1 MQVFD
6 TVSGLRTFLAAH
18 RAAGKRIG
26 LVPTMGYLHA
36 GHMSLVQA
44 ARRECDVVV
53 MSIFINPKQFGPQED
68 FATYPR
74 DMEGDLRQAHEAGV
88 DAIFAPSVEEM
99 YPPGFRTEVA
109 VHELAAPLCGASRP
123 GHFNGVTTVVAKL
136 FNIVGPDRAYF
147 GQKDY
152 QQVTVLRKM
161 ATDLCMPLE
170 VITCPTVREPDG
182 LAMSSRNAYLNPAE
196 RQAALV
202 LSRAL
207 RLAEER
213 LAQGERQGVRLTAML
228 RDCIAKEPLARI
240 DYVAVCDPQT
250 LWEVE
255 QLSGTVLVALAV
267 YIGKTRLID
276 NALLQA
282 ENQTDEERRCL
293 VQTCSSADNGGGGGG
308 SA

>member
-1 MQVFD
+1 MQVCD
-6 TVSGLRTFLAAH
+6 TVSGLRQFLAAP

-53 MSIFINPKQFGPQED
+53 MSIFVNPKQFGPQED

-74 DMEGDLRQAHEAGV
+74 DMEGDLRQAREAGV
-88 DAIFAPSVEEM
+88 DAVFTPSVEEM
-99 YPPGFRTEVA
+99 YPPGFLTEVI
-109 VHELAAPLCGASRP
+109 VHELTAPLCGASRP

-136 FNIVGPDRAYF
+136 LNIVGPDRAYF

-152 QQVTVLRKM
+152 QQVTIIRRMV
-161 ATDLCMPLE
+161 TDLCMPLE

-213 LAQGERQGVRLTAML
+213 LAQGERQGARLTATL
-228 RDCIAKEPLARI
+228 RDCIAQEPLARI

-250 LWEVE
+250 LREVE
-255 QLSGTVLVALAV
+255 QISGIILVALAV

-276 NALLQA
+276 NAVLK
-282 ENQTDEERRCL
+282 
-293 VQTCSSADNGGGGGG
+293 VGG
-308 SA
+308 

>member
-1 MQVFD
+1 MQIFD
-6 TVSGLRTFLAAH
+6 TVSGLRKFLAAY
-18 RAAGKRIG
+18 RVAGRRIG

-36 GHMSLVQA
+36 GHLSLVHA
-44 ARRECDVVV
+44 ARHECDVVV
-53 MSIFINPKQFGPQED
+53 MSIFVNPKQFGPQED

-74 DMEGDLRQAHEAGV
+74 DMEGDLRQAREAGV
-88 DAIFAPSVEEM
+88 DAVFTPSVEEM
-99 YPPGFRTEVA
+99 YPPGFLTEVA
-109 VHELAAPLCGASRP
+109 VHELTAPLCGAARP

-202 LSRAL
+202 LSRVL
-207 RLAEER
+207 HLAEER
-213 LAQGERQGVRLTAML
+213 LAQGERQGTRLTAML
-228 RDCIAKEPLARI
+228 RDCIAKESLARI
-240 DYVAVCDPQT
+240 DYVAVCDPDT
-250 LWEVE
+250 LREVE
-255 QLSGTVLVALAV
+255 QISENVLVVLAV

-276 NALLQA
+276 NALF
-282 ENQTDEERRCL
+282 R
-293 VQTCSSADNGGGGGG
+293 VGG
-308 SA
+308 

>member
-18 RAAGKRIG
+18 RATGKRIG

-36 GHMSLVQA
+36 GHLSLVHA
-44 ARRECDVVV
+44 ARSECDVVV
-53 MSIFINPKQFGPQED
+53 LSIFVNPKQFGPQED
-68 FATYPR
+68 FTTYPR
-74 DMEGDLRQAHEAGV
+74 DLEGDLRQAREAGV
-88 DAIFAPSVEEM
+88 DAVFTPAVEEM
-99 YPPGFRTEVA
+99 YPPGFFTEVT
-109 VHELAAPLCGASRP
+109 VHELTAPLCGASRP

-161 ATDLCMPLE
+161 VTDLCMPLE

-213 LAQGERQGVRLTAML
+213 LAQGERHGARLTAML
-228 RDCIAKEPLARI
+228 RDYIAKEPLARI
-240 DYVAVCDPQT
+240 DYVEVCDPQT
-250 LWEVE
+250 LREVE
-255 QLSGTVLVALAV
+255 QISSTVVVALAV

-276 NALLQA
+276 NAVLRVG
-282 ENQTDEERRCL
+282 D
-293 VQTCSSADNGGGGGG
+293 
-308 SA
+308 

>member
-6 TVSGLRTFLAAH
+6 TVSALRKFLAAH
-18 RAAGKRIG
+18 RAAGKRLG

-36 GHMSLVQA
+36 GHLSLVHA
-44 ARRECDVVV
+44 ARHECDVVV
-53 MSIFINPKQFGPQED
+53 LSIFVNPRQFGPQED

-74 DMEGDLRQAHEAGV
+74 DMAGDLRQARQAGV
-88 DAIFAPSVEEM
+88 DAVFTPAVEEM
-99 YPPGFRTEVA
+99 YPPGFLTEVA
-109 VHELAAPLCGASRP
+109 VHELTAPLCGASRP

-152 QQVTVLRKM
+152 QQVLVIRKM
-161 ATDLCMPLE
+161 ATDLHMPLE
-170 VITCPTVREPDG
+170 VITCPTVRESDG
-182 LAMSSRNAYLNPAE
+182 LAMSSRNAYLHPAE

-202 LSRAL
+202 LWRAL

-213 LAQGERQGVRLTAML
+213 LAQGERQGARLAATL

-240 DYVAVCDPQT
+240 DYVAVCDPNT
-250 LWEVE
+250 LRQVV
-255 QLSGTVLVALAV
+255 QLAGTVLVALAV

-276 NALLQA
+276 NAVLRV
-282 ENQTDEERRCL
+282 EE
-293 VQTCSSADNGGGGGG
+293 
-308 SA
+308 

>member
-36 GHMSLVQA
+36 GHLSLVHA

-53 MSIFINPKQFGPQED
+53 MSIFVNPKQFGPQED

-74 DMEGDLRQAHEAGV
+74 DMEGDLRQAREAGV
-88 DAIFAPSVEEM
+88 DVVFAPSVEEM
-99 YPPGFRTEVA
+99 YPPGFLTEVA
-109 VHELAAPLCGASRP
+109 VHELTSPLCGTSRP

-152 QQVTVLRKM
+152 QQVTVLHKM

-196 RQAALV
+196 HQAALV

-207 RLAEER
+207 CLAEEY
-213 LAQGERQGVRLTAML
+213 LAQGERQGARLTVAL
-228 RDCIAKEPLARI
+228 RDCITKESLARI

-250 LWEVE
+250 LREVE
-255 QLSGTVLVALAV
+255 QISGAVLVALAV

-276 NALLQA
+276 NAVLRVG
-282 ENQTDEERRCL
+282 D
-293 VQTCSSADNGGGGGG
+293 
-308 SA
+308 

>member
-6 TVSGLRTFLAAH
+6 TISGLRTFLAAH

-36 GHMSLVQA
+36 GHLSLMHA

-53 MSIFINPKQFGPQED
+53 VSIFVNPKQFGPQED

-74 DMEGDLRQAHEAGV
+74 DMEGDLRQARGAGV
-88 DAIFAPSVEEM
+88 DAVFTPSVEEM
-99 YPPGFRTEVA
+99 YPPGFLTEVI
-109 VHELAAPLCGASRP
+109 VHELTAPLCGASRP

-152 QQVTVLRKM
+152 QQVTVLRQM
-161 ATDLCMPLE
+161 AIDLCMPLE

-182 LAMSSRNAYLNPAE
+182 LAMSSRNAYLSPAE

-202 LSRAL
+202 LSRTL

-213 LAQGERQGVRLTAML
+213 LAQRERQGARLTALL
-228 RDCIAKEPLARI
+228 RDWIARERLAGI
-240 DYVAVCDPQT
+240 YYVAVCDPEALQ
-250 LWEVE
+250 EVK
-255 QLSGTVLVALAV
+255 QISGTVLVALAV

-276 NALLQA
+276 NAVLRA
-282 ENQTDEERRCL
+282 E
-293 VQTCSSADNGGGGGG
+293 G
-308 SA
+308 

>member
-1 MQVFD
+1 MQIFD
-6 TVSGLRTFLAAH
+6 TVSGLRKFLAAH
-18 RAAGKRIG
+18 RAAGRRIG

-36 GHMSLVQA
+36 GHLSLVHA
-44 ARRECDVVV
+44 ARHACDVVV
-53 MSIFINPKQFGPQED
+53 LSIFVNPKQFGPQED

-74 DMEGDLRQAHEAGV
+74 DMEGDLRQAREAGV
-88 DAIFAPSVEEM
+88 DAVFAPSVEEM
-99 YPPGFRTEVA
+99 YPPGFLTEVV
-109 VHELAAPLCGASRP
+109 VHELTSPLCGAARP

-136 FNIVGPDRAYF
+136 LNIVGPDRAYF

-182 LAMSSRNAYLNPAE
+182 LARSSRNAYLNPAE

-207 RLAEER
+207 HLADER
-213 LAQGERQGVRLTAML
+213 LVQGERQGARLTATL

-240 DYVAVCDPQT
+240 DYVAVCDPDT
-250 LWEVE
+250 LQEVE
-255 QLSGTVLVALAV
+255 QISGNVLVVLAV

-276 NALLQA
+276 NALFM
-282 ENQTDEERRCL
+282 
-293 VQTCSSADNGGGGGG
+293 VGG
-308 SA
+308 

>member
-1 MQVFD
+1 MQICD
-6 TVSGLRTFLAAH
+6 TVSGLRKFLAAH

-44 ARRECDVVV
+44 ARRECEVVV
-53 MSIFINPKQFGPQED
+53 MSIFVNPKQFGPQED

-74 DMEGDLRQAHEAGV
+74 DMEGDLRQAREAGV
-88 DAIFAPSVEEM
+88 DVVFAPSVEEM
-99 YPPGFRTEVA
+99 YPPGFLTEVT
-109 VHELAAPLCGASRP
+109 VHELTTPLCGASRP

-152 QQVTVLRKM
+152 QQVTALRKM
-161 ATDLCMPLE
+161 AIDLCMPLE

-207 RLAEER
+207 LLAEEH
-213 LAQGERQGVRLTAML
+213 LAQGERQGARLMTTL
-228 RDCIAKEPLARI
+228 RDCIAKQPLARI
-240 DYVAVCDPQT
+240 DYVTVCDPQT
-250 LWEVE
+250 LREVD
-255 QLSGTVLVALAV
+255 QLSGTVLVALAI
-267 YIGKTRLID
+267 YIGQTRLID
-276 NALLQA
+276 NALLHA
-282 ENQTDEERRCL
+282 EN
-293 VQTCSSADNGGGGGG
+293 
-308 SA
+308 

>member
-6 TVSGLRTFLAAH
+6 TVSGLRKFLAAH

-36 GHMSLVQA
+36 GHLSLVHA

-53 MSIFINPKQFGPQED
+53 MSIFVNPKQFGPQED

-74 DMEGDLRQAHEAGV
+74 DMEGDLRQAREAGV
-88 DAIFAPSVEEM
+88 DAVFTPAVEEM
-99 YPPGFRTEVA
+99 YPPGFLTEVI
-109 VHELAAPLCGASRP
+109 VHELTAPLCGASRP

-213 LAQGERQGVRLTAML
+213 LAQGERQGTRLTATL
-228 RDCIAKEPLARI
+228 RDCIAQEPLARI

-250 LWEVE
+250 LREVE
-255 QLSGTVLVALAV
+255 QISGPVLVALAV

-276 NALLQA
+276 NAVSGL
-282 ENQTDEERRCL
+282 E
-293 VQTCSSADNGGGGGG
+293 ADLT
-308 SA
+308 

>member
-6 TVSGLRTFLAAH
+6 TVSALRKFLATH
-18 RAAGKRIG
+18 RAASKRIG

-36 GHMSLVQA
+36 GHISLVHA
-44 ARRECDVVV
+44 ARQECDLVV
-53 MSIFINPKQFGPQED
+53 MSIFVNPKQFGPQED

-88 DAIFAPSVEEM
+88 DVVFAPVVEEM
-99 YPPGFRTEVA
+99 YPPDFLTEVS
-109 VHELAAPLCGASRP
+109 VRELTAPLCGASRP

-152 QQVTVLRKM
+152 QQVLVIRKM
-161 ATDLCMPLE
+161 ATDLHMPLE

-182 LAMSSRNAYLNPAE
+182 LAMSSRNAYLSPAE

-202 LSRAL
+202 LWRAL
-207 RLAEER
+207 RLAEEH
-213 LAQGERQGVRLTAML
+213 LAQGERQGARLAATL
-228 RDCIAKEPLARI
+228 RDFIAQEPLARI
-240 DYVAVCDPQT
+240 DYVAVCDPNT
-250 LWEVE
+250 LREVE

-267 YIGKTRLID
+267 YLGQTRLID
-276 NALLQA
+276 NAILRIG
-282 ENQTDEERRCL
+282 D
-293 VQTCSSADNGGGGGG
+293 
-308 SA
+308 

>member
-1 MQVFD
+1 MQVFN
-6 TVSGLRTFLAAH
+6 TVSGLREFLAAH

-44 ARRECDVVV
+44 ARRECEVVV
-53 MSIFINPKQFGPQED
+53 MSIFVNPKQFGPQED

-74 DMEGDLRQAHEAGV
+74 DMEGDLRQAREAGV
-88 DAIFAPSVEEM
+88 DAVFTPAVEEM
-99 YPPGFRTEVA
+99 YPSGFLTEVI
-109 VHELAAPLCGASRP
+109 VHELTAPLCGASRP
-123 GHFNGVTTVVAKL
+123 SHFNGVTTVVAKL

-152 QQVTVLRKM
+152 QQVTILRQM

-207 RLAEER
+207 LLTEEH
-213 LAQGERQGVRLTAML
+213 LAQGERQGARLMTTL
-228 RDCIAKEPLARI
+228 RDCIAKQPLARI
-240 DYVAVCDPQT
+240 DYVTVCDPQT
-250 LWEVE
+250 LREVD
-255 QLSGTVLVALAV
+255 QLSGTVLVALAI
-267 YIGKTRLID
+267 YIGQTRLID
-276 NALLQA
+276 NALLHA
-282 ENQTDEERRCL
+282 EN
-293 VQTCSSADNGGGGGG
+293 
-308 SA
+308 

>member
-1 MQVFD
+1 MQIFD

-18 RAAGKRIG
+18 RAAGRQIG

-36 GHMSLVQA
+36 GHLSLVHA
-44 ARRECDVVV
+44 ARHACDVVV
-53 MSIFINPKQFGPQED
+53 LSIFVNPKQFGPQED

-74 DMEGDLRQAHEAGV
+74 DMEGDLRQAREAGV
-88 DAIFAPSVEEM
+88 DVVFTPSVEEM
-99 YPPGFRTEVA
+99 YPPVFLTAVV
-109 VHELAAPLCGASRP
+109 VHELTSPLCGASRP

-136 FNIVGPDRAYF
+136 LNIVGPDRAYF

-152 QQVTVLRKM
+152 QQVTVLRQM
-161 ATDLCMPLE
+161 VTDLCMPLE

-207 RLAEER
+207 RLAEAR
-213 LAQGERQGVRLTAML
+213 LAQGERQGARLTATL
-228 RDCIAKEPLARI
+228 RNCIAKEPLARI
-240 DYVAVCDPQT
+240 DYVTVCDPQT
-250 LWEVE
+250 LREVE

-276 NALLQA
+276 NAVLRTG
-282 ENQTDEERRCL
+282 N
-293 VQTCSSADNGGGGGG
+293 
-308 SA
+308 